1 MIAHVILFSPKSDL
15 APAARRDLLDSR
27 VAAAGGIPS
36 IRRFRVG
43 RRLKHG
49 LPGYEQMMRDDY
61 EFAAV
66 IEFDD
71 VDGLKAYLAHASHA
85 AIGQHFTASASK
97 SLAYDYVMVEAS
109 DAADILGPAAQPG
122 G

>member
-1 MIAHVILFSPKSDL
+1 VIAHVILFSPKSDL
-15 APAARRDLLDSR
+15 SPAARRDLLDALI
-27 VAAAGGIPS
+27 AASADIPS
-36 IRRFRVG
+36 VRRFRVG

-71 VDGLKAYLAHASHA
+71 VDGLKAYLAHSSHA
-85 AIGQHFTASASK
+85 GIGRHFTASASK
-97 SLAYDYVMVEAS
+97 SLAYDYLMVEAG
-109 DAADILGPAAQPG
+109 DAAQVLE
-122 G
+122 

>member
-1 MIAHVILFSPKSDL
+1 MIAHIILFSPKSDL
-15 APAARRDLLDSR
+15 PPDERRDLLASL
-27 VAAAGGIPS
+27 VAASDGIPS

-43 RRLKHG
+43 RRVTHG

-71 VDGLKAYLAHASHA
+71 VDALKAYLSHPSHS
-85 AIGQHFTASASK
+85 AIGRHFTASASK
-97 SLAYDYVMVEAS
+97 SLAYDYVMADAGEA
-109 DAADILGPAAQPG
+109 APLLA
-122 G
+122 

>member
-1 MIAHVILFSPKSDL
+1 MIVHIILFSPKSDL
-15 APAARRDLLDSR
+15 GPAVRRDLLASL
-27 VAAAGGIPS
+27 VAASGDIPS

-43 RRLKHG
+43 RRVKHG

-71 VDGLKAYLAHASHA
+71 VDGLKAYLAHPSHA
-85 AIGQHFTASASK
+85 AIGQHFSASASK
-97 SLAYDYVMVEAS
+97 SLAYDFVMVEAGEI
-109 DAADILGPAAQPG
+109 ARLLE
-122 G
+122 

>member
-1 MIAHVILFSPKSDL
+1 VIAHIVLFSPKSDL
-15 APAARRDLLDSR
+15 PPEARRDLLASL
-27 VAAAGGIPS
+27 AAASGGIPS

-43 RRLKHG
+43 RRVRHG
-49 LPGYEQMMRDDY
+49 LPGYEQMMLDDY

-71 VDGLKAYLAHASHA
+71 VDALKAYLSHPSHA

-97 SLAYDYVMVEAS
+97 SLAYDYVMVDPGEAAS
-109 DAADILGPAAQPG
+109 LLA
-122 G
+122 